1 MDRFLHVAGGTACGG
16 KRGQKMARTRL
27 RGTSIAGIQI
37 GIEVPEIYDWEWPES
52 PDSEFQCL
60 PRDPEVH
67 VGLRVDAPAQA
78 DLGGERYSVGAWTF
92 EVARLG
98 GGDWGLGLSRRG
110 RREKLAHFDGDFRVG
125 EIVVSADIA
134 RSRAY
139 PLRSPIDEWIVL
151 HRTVA
156 RGGLCLDG
164 SATSIGGSARIRLGD
179 APARPGN
186 RWTVP
191 TPSLL
196 GRRALLVREERD
208 RLRLFR
214 TPWTESMDPRLSFEA
229 RIDAFERLHDSEI
242 DWSER
247 LDPADAADL
256 LARHALVPLCDEGM
270 LDRVLRNAQSIA
282 RDACVLER
290 GIVPD
295 ACDVSPSNDPS
306 WHATGAALASLQ
318 V

>member
-1 MDRFLHVAGGTACGG
+1 
-16 KRGQKMARTRL
+16 MARTRL
-27 RGTSIAGIQI
+27 RGISIAGIQI

-52 PDSEFQCL
+52 PVSEFQCL

-78 DLGGERYSVGAWTF
+78 DLGGERYSIGAWTF

-98 GGDWGLGLSRRG
+98 GGDWVLGLSRRG
-110 RREKLAHFDGDFRVG
+110 RREKLARFDGEFRVG

-164 SATSIGGSARIRLGD
+164 SATSIDGAARIRLGD

-208 RLRLFR
+208 RSRLFR

-229 RIDAFERLHDSEI
+229 RIDAFERICDSEI
-242 DWSER
+242 DWSDR

-256 LARHALVPLCDEGM
+256 LVKHALVPLCDEGM
-270 LDRVLRNAQSIA
+270 LDRVLRNAQRIA
-282 RDACVLER
+282 RDTCVLER
-290 GIVPD
+290 GVVPD
-295 ACDVSPSNDPS
+295 TCDASSPNDPS
-306 WHATGAALASLQ
+306 WLATGAAFASPQ
-318 V
+318 G

>member
-1 MDRFLHVAGGTACGG
+1 
-16 KRGQKMARTRL
+16 MARTRL
-27 RGTSIAGIQI
+27 RGISIAGIQI
-37 GIEVPEIYDWEWPES
+37 GIEVPEIYDWEWPEAPIS
-52 PDSEFQCL
+52 GFQCL

-78 DLGGERYSVGAWTF
+78 DLGGERYSVGGWTF
-92 EVARLG
+92 EVARLD
-98 GGDWGLGLSRRG
+98 GGDWVLGLSRRG
-110 RREKLAHFDGDFRVG
+110 RREKLARFNGDFRVG

-156 RGGLCLDG
+156 RGGLCLEG
-164 SATSIGGSARIRLGD
+164 SAMPMAGSARIRLGD
-179 APARPGN
+179 APSRPGS

-208 RLRLFR
+208 RLKLFR
-214 TPWTESMDPRLSFEA
+214 TPWTESMDPRLSSEA
-229 RIDAFERLHDSEI
+229 RIDAFERARASEI
-242 DWSER
+242 DWSDR

-256 LARHALVPLCDEGM
+256 LVRHALVPLSDEEM
-270 LDRVLRNAQSIA
+270 RDRVLRNAQSIA
-282 RDACVLER
+282 RDTRVLEH
-290 GIVPD
+290 GLVPD
-295 ACDVSPSNDPS
+295 ACNASPSSDPS
-306 WHATGAALASLQ
+306 WDVTDTAWASLQ

>member
-1 MDRFLHVAGGTACGG
+1 
-16 KRGQKMARTRL
+16 MARTRL
-27 RGTSIAGIQI
+27 RGISIAGIQI

-52 PDSEFQCL
+52 TISEFQCL

-98 GGDWGLGLSRRG
+98 GGDWVLGLSRRG
-110 RREKLAHFDGDFRVG
+110 RREKLARFDGEFRVG
-125 EIVVSADIA
+125 EIIVSADIA
-134 RSRAY
+134 RSRVY

-156 RGGLCLDG
+156 RGGLCLEG
-164 SATSIGGSARIRLGD
+164 SATSVGGSARIRLGD
-179 APARPGN
+179 APSRRGN
-186 RWTVP
+186 RQTVP

-196 GRRALLVREERD
+196 GRRGLLVREERD

-214 TPWTESMDPRLSFEA
+214 TPWSDSMDPRLSSEA
-229 RIDAFERLHDSEI
+229 RIDAFERVRDSEI
-242 DWSER
+242 DWSDR
-247 LDPADAADL
+247 LDPANAADL
-256 LARHALVPLCDEGM
+256 LVRHALVPLSDEGM
-270 LDRVLRNAQSIA
+270 LDRVLRNAQSLA
-282 RDACVLER
+282 RGARVLER
-290 GIVPD
+290 GVVPD
-295 ACDVSPSNDPS
+295 ACDAAPSNDPP
-306 WHATGAALASLQ
+306 WRATGAALASLQ